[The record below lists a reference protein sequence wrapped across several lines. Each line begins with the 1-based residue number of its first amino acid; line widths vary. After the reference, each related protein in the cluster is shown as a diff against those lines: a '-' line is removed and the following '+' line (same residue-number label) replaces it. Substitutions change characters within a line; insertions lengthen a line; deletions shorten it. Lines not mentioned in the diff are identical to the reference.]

1 MNYPISAN
9 AKSVA
14 SRAPKIKIDPT
25 MIARALAAA
34 IESARLR
41 GQSLEELKAEVMADD
56 ALLDAADRRWLRD
69 IVAKAWD
76 RI

>member
-14 SRAPKIKIDPT
+14 SRAVKINIDAA
-25 MIARALAAA
+25 MVGRALAAA
-34 IESARLR
+34 IESARSR
-41 GQSLEELKAEVMADD
+41 GQSLDDLKAEVMADD
-56 ALLDAADRRWLRD
+56 ALLDATDRRWLRD

-76 RI
+76 QI